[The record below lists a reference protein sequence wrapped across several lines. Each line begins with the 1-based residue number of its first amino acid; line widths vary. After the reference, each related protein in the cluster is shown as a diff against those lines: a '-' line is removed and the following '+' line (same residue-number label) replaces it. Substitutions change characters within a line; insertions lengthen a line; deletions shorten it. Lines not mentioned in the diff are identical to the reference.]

1 MSLIRQVQQTIDAH
15 GLLLPR
21 DTVVLGVSGGPDSL
35 CMLDVLRRLAPTY
48 HASLHVAHLHHGIRG
63 QDADEDSAFVAELCR
78 GWGVPCKVERIDVP
92 ALAQRRGLAIE
103 EAARQAR
110 YAFLRSCAHAVDAES
125 VAVAHNADDQVE
137 TVLMHFLRGAGL
149 AGLRGMRPLAW
160 MDELRLRANFL
171 ESPPGPQARIRLI
184 RPLLEVSRQEI
195 EKYCREQ
202 GLQPRFDRSNL
213 DQTYFRNRLR
223 HELIPFLETYN
234 PNVRQVLRRTAEV
247 VAADYELLR
256 VHLARTWPDVV
267 RSESDVAITFDLNAL
282 RSLPLGLQRSIMR
295 EGIHRL
301 RRSLRNISFVH
312 VDDAVRIVREGKVG
326 AIATLPRRLAL
337 TLDYEQAILAEEGF
351 EPPAPTVPRITAEGL
366 PVSVPGTTTL
376 PDTDWR
382 VTTRLV
388 EHKSLPRN
396 WPQNTDPYLAYV
408 DASRIRAGS
417 RLTLRPRR
425 EGDWF
430 EPLGLRGRRQR
441 LGDYCINA
449 KIPSRE
455 RATLPL
461 LVCGEHGEDI
471 VWVVGY
477 RLDARYAVGADTE
490 SVLVVRFARG

>member
-1 MSLIRQVQQTIDAH
+1 MSLVRQVRQTIDAH
-15 GLLLPR
+15 GLLLPG
-21 DTVVLGVSGGPDSL
+21 DTVILGVSGGPDSL
-35 CMLDVLRRLAPTY
+35 CMLDVLRWLAPTY
-48 HASLHVAHLHHGIRG
+48 QVSLHVAHLHHGIRG

-78 GWGVPCKVERIDVP
+78 DWGVPCRTERVDVP
-92 ALAQRRGLAIE
+92 ALARRRSLAIE
-103 EAARQAR
+103 ETARQTR
-110 YAFLRSCAHAVDAES
+110 YAFLRSCARAVGAGS

-137 TVLMHFLRGAGL
+137 TVLMHLLRGAGL
-149 AGLRGMRPLAW
+149 AGLRGMRPLVW
-160 MDELRLRANFL
+160 MDELRLGADFP
-171 ESPPGPQARIRLI
+171 ESPPQPETRIRLI
-184 RPLLEVSRQEI
+184 RPLLEVTRQEI
-195 EKYCREQ
+195 ETYCHEQ
-202 GLQPRFDRSNL
+202 GLEPRFDRSNL

-256 VHLARTWPDVV
+256 VHLAQTWPDVV
-267 RSESDVAITFDLNAL
+267 RSESDVAITFDLKAL
-282 RSLPLGLQRSIMR
+282 RSLALGLQRSIIR

-312 VDDAVRIVREGKVG
+312 VDDAVRIVREGRVG

-351 EPPAPTVPRITAEGL
+351 EPSAPSVPRITAEGL
-366 PVSVPGTTTL
+366 AVSVPGTTIL

-382 VTTRLV
+382 VTTQVV
-388 EHKSLPRN
+388 ELKSLPKD
-396 WPQNTDPYLAYV
+396 WTQNANPYLAYV
-408 DASRIRAGS
+408 DASRVRAGS
-417 RLTLRPRR
+417 TLALRPRR
-425 EGDWF
+425 EADWF
-430 EPLGLRGRRQR
+430 QPLGLRGRRQR

-449 KIPSRE
+449 KIPRRE

-471 VWVVGY
+471 VWVVGH